1 MDQSFLII
9 LVLGSA
15 LAYFVYDTYWS
26 GNMEYVQ
33 ATVDGNE
40 YLVQALPDR
49 QDAANLLAQIRAK
62 LETLVR
68 HLEKMSSDDARTQRL
83 VINFKGA
90 KIQEGQE
97 SSKHTSYSINKGE
110 KIVFCIRSK
119 STKKELVDLNTMV
132 FVALHELAHIA
143 TESVGHTEEFWT
155 NFRWILEEAI
165 NIGVYVEQDFKS
177 KPQPYCGITI
187 TDSPLN

>member
-1 MDQSFLII
+1 MDHGLVII
-9 LVLGSA
+9 FVLGTA

-26 GNMEYVQ
+26 GNMEHVES
-33 ATVDGNE
+33 TVDGQM

-49 QDAANLLAQIRAK
+49 QEAANLLAQIRAK
-62 LETLVR
+62 LESVVK
-68 HLEKMSSDDARTQRL
+68 HLEKMSPDDERTQRL
-83 VINFKGA
+83 VVNFKPA
-90 KIQEGQE
+90 KIQEGVE

-110 KIVFCIRSK
+110 KIVFCIRSRDD
-119 STKKELVDLNTMV
+119 KKQLVDLNTMV

-143 TESVGHTEEFWT
+143 TESVGHTPEFWA

-165 NIGVYVEQDFKS
+165 NVGVYTEQDFKS
-177 KPQPYCGITI
+177 KPQPYCGIMI

>member
-1 MDQSFLII
+1 MDHGFLII
-9 LVLGSA
+9 LVLGTA

-26 GNMEYVQ
+26 GNMEHVQ
-33 ATVDGNE
+33 STIDGNT

-49 QDAANLLAQIRAK
+49 QEAANLLAQIRAK

-68 HLEKMSSDDARTQRL
+68 HLEKIAPQDERTQRL
-83 VINFKGA
+83 VLNFKPE
-90 KIQEGQE
+90 KIQEGME

-110 KIVFCIRSK
+110 KIVFCIRAK
-119 STKKELVDLNTMV
+119 NDKKQLVDLNTMV

-155 NFRWILEEAI
+155 NFRWILEEAV
-165 NIGVYVEQDFKS
+165 NVGVYTEQDFKS

>member
-1 MDQSFLII
+1 MDHGFLII
-9 LVLGSA
+9 LVLGTA

-26 GNMEYVQ
+26 GNMEHVQ
-33 ATVDGNE
+33 STVDGNT

-49 QDAANLLAQIRAK
+49 QEAANLLAQIRAK

-68 HLEKMSSDDARTQRL
+68 HLEKISPQDERTQRL
-83 VINFKGA
+83 VLNFKGE
-90 KIQEGQE
+90 KIQEGVE

-110 KIVFCIRSK
+110 KIVFCIRAK
-119 STKKELVDLNTMV
+119 DDKKQLVDLNTMV
-132 FVALHELAHIA
+132 FVALHELAHLA

-155 NFRWILEEAI
+155 NFRWILEEAV
-165 NIGVYVEQDFKS
+165 NVGVYTEQDFKS

>member
-1 MDQSFLII
+1 MDHSFVII

-15 LAYFVYDTYWS
+15 LSYFIYDTYWS
-26 GNMEYVQ
+26 GNMEYVE
-33 ATVDGNE
+33 ATFDKRT

-49 QDAANLLAQIRAK
+49 EDAANLLAKIRAK
-62 LETLVR
+62 LEMLTR
-68 HLEKMSSDDARTQRL
+68 HLEKISPDDKRTQQL
-83 VINFKGA
+83 VLNFQPS
-90 KIQEGQE
+90 KIQEGKE

-119 STKKELVDLNTMV
+119 DDQKKLVDLNTMV
-132 FVALHELAHIA
+132 FVALHELTHIA
-143 TESVGHTEEFWT
+143 TESVGHTAEFWA